1 MMKVVLYLGDGTQPE
16 GCGKS
21 CLDPLLSAAVHAAN
35 YGAQAS
41 KEKAGRLNPRFKWTH
56 LVPPWGFP
64 KRSLSSIWLLE
75 QFIYSFYRSDWLETL
90 LLGARS

>member
-35 YGAQAS
+35 YGARAS
-41 KEKAGRLNPRFKWTH
+41 KKAGRLNPRFKWTH
-56 LVPPWGFP
+56 LGSSKW
-64 KRSLSSIWLLE
+64 SLSSIWLLE